1 MPRKNGKALPSQG
14 CNQEDLSWGFR
25 QRCWRNGAGNML
37 VKRGRDGAFIVKYGR
52 DGAFIVKYGRDGAC
66 TVSTLIFQDFFREE
80 LQLHA
85 GLAEHLLRLGAGMV
99 LFLAH
104 DAGDAAVDDE
114 HGADTAGGHTA
125 I

>member
-1 MPRKNGKALPSQG
+1 MALSALFYSVHFLFV
-14 CNQEDLSWGFR
+14 CKKKTNSASV
-25 QRCWRNGAGNML
+25 AGGM
-37 VKRGRDGAFIVKYGR
+37 VRDYVCEMRR

-66 TVSTLIFQDFFREE
+66 TVSTLIFQDFFGEE

-85 GLAEHLLRLGAGMV
+85 GFAEHLLRLGAGMV

-104 DAGDAAVDDE
+104 HTGDAAVDDE
-114 HGADTAGGHTA
+114 HGADTAGGHSA